1 MQIALLSTTGRL
13 FPRENV
19 GSGAEHAVPRVTE
32 LVSVGPVPG
41 WKRRLSSNPRRL
53 MPSKWTLR
61 PPTVVH
67 KVRQLALRTIPSN
80 R

>member
-13 FPRENV
+13 FPRENA

-41 WKRRLSSNPRRL
+41 WQRRLSSNPRRL
-53 MPSKWTLR
+53 MPSK
-61 PPTVVH
+61 
-67 KVRQLALRTIPSN
+67 
-80 R
+80 